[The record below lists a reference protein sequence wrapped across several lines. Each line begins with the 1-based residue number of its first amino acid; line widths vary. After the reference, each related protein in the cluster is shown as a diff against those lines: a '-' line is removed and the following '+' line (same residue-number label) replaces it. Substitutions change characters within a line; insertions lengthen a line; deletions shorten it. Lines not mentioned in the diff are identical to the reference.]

1 MVERRSTV
9 LGLKA
14 TVATSQ
20 QTFHPAVVTRDL
32 STLDA
37 LHTVLTYYVRGIG
50 MVAQEDT
57 KATSTSLAL
66 LRVRG
71 P

>member
-1 MVERRSTV
+1 M
-9 LGLKA
+9 
-14 TVATSQ
+14 
-20 QTFHPAVVTRDL
+20 VTRDL
-32 STLDA
+32 STLDP